1 MREPITGRSLVRI
14 ARLIAATVLVSL
26 SMASYAADAVKDP
39 LNYPLR
45 QYGLVLAVALLG
57 GLASW
62 VAKVRGGTVQA
73 WSLMSLVGE
82 LCVSALAGLL
92 CFWLCE
98 WRDFSPLLT
107 ASLVGIAGHMGTRA
121 LMGAEKVLEKR
132 FGATGNGVLDEP
144 K

>member
-1 MREPITGRSLVRI
+1 MTVRRILAGLALYLVM
-14 ARLIAATVLVSL
+14 AASH
-26 SMASYAADAVKDP
+26 AADSIKDP

-62 VAKVRGGTVQA
+62 IAKVRAGTVQA
-73 WSLMSLVGE
+73 WHLMSLVGE

-98 WRDFSPLLT
+98 WQGFSPLLT

-121 LMGAEKVLEKR
+121 LMVAEKVAER
-132 FGATGNGVLDEP
+132 RWGVTGPNPLDDP
-144 K
+144 R